1 MLVSRN
7 MLERDSPGD
16 CLSILHSRWRA
27 LVATIRANCKH
38 LRMRQRNDSPVT
50 ASHRQPHLSEAIRC
64 VSSMHL
70 KISSAGIA
78 ISACATNGLV
88 HNDSMQ
94 PALGRSNAGAVIAWL
109 VLTDGPQ
116 HVCWMPSQHRLVLFQ
131 TIHNIFLAIT
141 LYTHRVTAN
150 REATF

>member
-1 MLVSRN
+1 
-7 MLERDSPGD
+7 
-16 CLSILHSRWRA
+16 
-27 LVATIRANCKH
+27 
-38 LRMRQRNDSPVT
+38 
-50 ASHRQPHLSEAIRC
+50 
-64 VSSMHL
+64 
-70 KISSAGIA
+70 
-78 ISACATNGLV
+78 
-88 HNDSMQ
+88 MQ

-141 LYTHRVTAN
+141 LYAHRVTAN